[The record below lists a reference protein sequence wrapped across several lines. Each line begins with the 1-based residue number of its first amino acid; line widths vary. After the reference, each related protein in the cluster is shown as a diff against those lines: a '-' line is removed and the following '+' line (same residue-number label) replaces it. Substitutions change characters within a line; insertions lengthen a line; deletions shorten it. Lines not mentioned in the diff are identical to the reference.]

1 MPPSPGQ
8 LELLPG
14 ALRQAMDDLTKE
26 MVSGRGHQVGEKRL
40 WTCLPCGP
48 GLAGE
53 GLWASS
59 NTFNLE
65 RIKELRVDPSA
76 AAADILSLKHIFF

>member
-1 MPPSPGQ
+1 MPLSPGQ

-14 ALRQAMDDLTKE
+14 THRQAMDDLTKE
-26 MVSGRGHQVGEKRL
+26 MVSGWGHQVGEKRL
-40 WTCLPCGP
+40 WTRLPCGP

-53 GLWASS
+53 GLWASN

-76 AAADILSLKHIFF
+76 AATDILSLKHIFF